1 MSEPTFNESSFSNC
15 SFEFDTTSEQQT
27 FKDCSFYN
35 CSFKRSNS
43 SCVPPQQHQQQ
54 QEQDMQAVDD
64 STTPVIMGSNA
75 RVPLQQQQLQKQDMQ
90 AVDDSTNTIKGS
102 NARVPLQQQQ
112 LQKQDMQA
120 VDGKATPVIK
130 TSNVRVFLQKQQLQ
144 KQDMQAADG
153 TASPV
158 VKTPG
163 LLSSLLSAFFFQ
175 WKIFILFL
183 ILQQMVFWTI
193 ADHVRFQEPF
203 GPEPA
208 PEGWEAMMRLQERS
222 RSSTVQLG
230 IPPDVQG
237 IVYVGI
243 ASNVLL
249 RAIER
254 NIFY

>member
-1 MSEPTFNESSFSNC
+1 
-15 SFEFDTTSEQQT
+15 
-27 FKDCSFYN
+27 
-35 CSFKRSNS
+35 
-43 SCVPPQQHQQQ
+43 
-54 QEQDMQAVDD
+54 MQAADD
-64 STTPVIMGSNA
+64 STTLVNKTSNA
-75 RVPLQQQQLQKQDMQ
+75 RVPLQQQ
-90 AVDDSTNTIKGS
+90 
-102 NARVPLQQQQ
+102 P
-112 LQKQDMQA
+112 
-120 VDGKATPVIK
+120 
-130 TSNVRVFLQKQQLQ
+130 LQ

-153 TASPV
+153 TAFPV

-175 WKIFILFL
+175 WKLFILFL

-230 IPPDVQG
+230 IPRDVQG

-254 NIFY
+254 IIVY

>member
-1 MSEPTFNESSFSNC
+1 MSELKFHESSFSKC
-15 SFEFDTTSEQQT
+15 SFKFGSTFEQK

-35 CSFKRSNS
+35 CSFEMSNS
-43 SCVPPQQHQQQ
+43 SCVPPLQHQQK
-54 QEQDMQAVDD
+54 QEQDMQAADD
-64 STTPVIMGSNA
+64 STTLVNKTSNA
-75 RVPLQQQQLQKQDMQ
+75 RVPLQQQ
-90 AVDDSTNTIKGS
+90 
-102 NARVPLQQQQ
+102 P
-112 LQKQDMQA
+112 
-120 VDGKATPVIK
+120 
-130 TSNVRVFLQKQQLQ
+130 LQ

-153 TASPV
+153 TAFPV

-175 WKIFILFL
+175 WKLFILFL

-230 IPPDVQG
+230 IPRDVQG

-254 NIFY
+254 IIVY

>member
-64 STTPVIMGSNA
+64 STTPVIM
-75 RVPLQQQQLQKQDMQ
+75 
-90 AVDDSTNTIKGS
+90 GS